1 MPWMVAGRPNDGS
14 SVNPT
19 PLMKR
24 PSERT
29 LLLLLAAVQF
39 THITD
44 FMVLMPLGPQLMRDL
59 EVGPDKFSWL
69 VSAYTWAAGLV
80 GFAAAS
86 FMDRFD
92 RRTLLLGT
100 YAGFIVGTV
109 ACALSHSHPALLAAR
124 ALSGAFGGVSGA
136 VVLAAVADLVPP
148 ERRATGMG
156 IVMTAFAAAAAL
168 GVPFS
173 LFIAQ
178 RFDWEAPFWVLA
190 GISLVVWAAVWRV
203 LPPLRGHLDG
213 GRATGLRPLL
223 ELLGDTNVLR
233 ALAFMA
239 SLVFA
244 HFTIIPLL
252 SPFLVANVGVPEDRL
267 FLVYFVGGALTVFT
281 APALGRLADRRGR
294 VVVFT
299 ALVAIASL
307 VTLAISHSPRL
318 PLWVTLTLGGAF
330 FVFASGRFVPAQAI
344 QSLAVLPQHR
354 GAFMS
359 LNACARDLA
368 SGATSAVGGW
378 IVIKSPVTG
387 ELVHFNRLGW
397 LAVACGLVSVWLARR
412 VKNVE
417 SGRA

>member
-1 MPWMVAGRPNDGS
+1 
-14 SVNPT
+14 
-19 PLMKR
+19 MKR

-59 EVGPDKFSWL
+59 AVGPDKFSWL

-100 YAGFIVGTV
+100 YAGFVVGTV
-109 ACALSHSHPALLAAR
+109 ACAMSHSHPALLAAR

-190 GISLVVWAAVWRV
+190 GISLVVWVAVWRV

-213 GRATGLRPLL
+213 DRATGLRPLL
-223 ELLGDTNVLR
+223 ELLGDANVLR

-294 VVVFT
+294 VAVFT

-307 VTLAISHSPRL
+307 VTLTISHSPRL

-378 IVIKSPVTG
+378 IVTKSPVTG

-417 SGRA
+417 SRHP